1 MASLATRCRLGLA
14 DSEFNRAEIAANG
27 YRPTAV
33 APILLDL
40 EAFDREIDE
49 ARVRPS
55 CSGEADGGADW
66 LFVGPSH
73 SEQVPARRRQGVR
86 GLPRAPRPERPAAH
100 RRRRRLRAVRGGAA
114 GVRAQARAQR
124 LRDPDGPRLAR
135 QRSRPTTERRTCT
148 CASPSTRA
156 SACRSSSRMHFG
168 VPIVA
173 FGVTA
178 VPETFADAGICLARQ
193 VSCARR
199 RSGRSCA
206 DRRGASAR
214 SSLAAGARRLQDFT
228 LERSSCPLPRGDG
241 SGAVVKLAFVTPRY
255 GADVIG
261 GAEIGARMLAEQLAA
276 LDGWSVEILTT
287 CARDAWTWANDYAP
301 GTHRREWRDG
311 APVSP
316 IAKERDADFR
326 RLTLLAARA
335 IRSRSATRTA
345 RLDRSARTREP
356 RPDRG
361 DPRERPRSRRVHALP
376 VPPDRGRSA
385 CDPRAGRAPS
395 RGARRARHPPAL
407 FDDVFEAARGLAFY
421 TEGERA
427 ITEELFPVVVAK
439 PQVVVGLGIDPPPAA
454 SGPHGIAGLG
464 SRPYLLVLGRV
475 DHSKGTHL
483 LASFFARYKQRR
495 PGPLALAVVGPV
507 QRPVPSHP
515 DVVQVGEVDEATKWA
530 LLRGATALVSPSAFE
545 SFSLVLFESWEAGR
559 PVLVNARCSATLE
572 HVTRSGG
579 GLAFDTYAV
588 FEAALDRLLLDDALQ
603 QSLAVAGARY
613 AEQYRW
619 PVVID
624 RYRRFAERLASTLP
638 ADA

>member
-1 MASLATRCRLGLA
+1 M
-14 DSEFNRAEIAANG
+14 
-27 YRPTAV
+27 
-33 APILLDL
+33 
-40 EAFDREIDE
+40 
-49 ARVRPS
+49 
-55 CSGEADGGADW
+55 
-66 LFVGPSH
+66 
-73 SEQVPARRRQGVR
+73 
-86 GLPRAPRPERPAAH
+86 
-100 RRRRRLRAVRGGAA
+100 
-114 GVRAQARAQR
+114 
-124 LRDPDGPRLAR
+124 
-135 QRSRPTTERRTCT
+135 
-148 CASPSTRA
+148 
-156 SACRSSSRMHFG
+156 
-168 VPIVA
+168 
-173 FGVTA
+173 
-178 VPETFADAGICLARQ
+178 
-193 VSCARR
+193 
-199 RSGRSCA
+199 
-206 DRRGASAR
+206 
-214 SSLAAGARRLQDFT
+214 
-228 LERSSCPLPRGDG
+228 
-241 SGAVVKLAFVTPRY
+241 KLAFVTPRY

-261 GAEIGARMLAEQLAA
+261 GAELGARLLAERLAA
-276 LDGWSVEILTT
+276 LEGWSVEILTT
-287 CARDAWTWANDYAP
+287 CARDAWSWANDYAP
-301 GTHRREWRDG
+301 GSTVEQGVTVRRFPNR
-311 APVSP
+311 A
-316 IAKERDADFR
+316 ERDADFR
-326 RLTLLAARA
+326 RLTLSLLAHPERVNDTDAYDWIDRQGPVSPDLIEA
-335 IRSRSATRTA
+335 IRESDHDLVAFTPYLYHPTVA
-345 RLDRSARTREP
+345 GLPAI
-356 RPDRG
+356 
-361 DPRERPRSRRVHALP
+361 RERAVL
-376 VPPDRGRSA
+376 
-385 CDPRAGRAPS
+385 
-395 RGARRARHPPAL
+395 HPAAHDEPAIRLRL
-407 FDDVFEAARGLAFY
+407 FGDVFEAAKGLAFY

-454 SGPHGIAGLG
+454 SGPHDIAGLG
-464 SRPYLLVLGRV
+464 TRPYLLVLGRV

-579 GLAFDTYAV
+579 GLAFETYAV